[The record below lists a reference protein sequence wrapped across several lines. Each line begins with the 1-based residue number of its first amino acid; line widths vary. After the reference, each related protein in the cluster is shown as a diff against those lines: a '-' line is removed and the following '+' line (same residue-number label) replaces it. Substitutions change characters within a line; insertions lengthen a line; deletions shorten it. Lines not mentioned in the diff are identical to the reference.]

1 MFLRERC
8 RTARTWDLFL
18 IIKEFTSPRKTFH
31 RLHSLRNAGRFRFY
45 KIKRAERTAEE
56 DSFAYPPGFR
66 QKKGRGGGRR
76 IFHSALL
83 IQRSTVKSY
92 SIYELLNL
100 LSNCVRLSNNFV
112 FVLFSRKN
120 CS

>member
-1 MFLRERC
+1 MFLREKRR

-45 KIKRAERTAEE
+45 KIKRAERTAEG

-66 QKKGRGGGRR
+66 QKREREGEGGRGGGENFSFRFSHSTINR
-76 IFHSALL
+76 EIVFHL
-83 IQRSTVKSY
+83 
-92 SIYELLNL
+92 
-100 LSNCVRLSNNFV
+100 
-112 FVLFSRKN
+112 
-120 CS
+120 